1 MFKGEIFTGV
11 DVRTYPIPALTA
23 GTYTFSCTV
32 HPTMTGTLT
41 VQ

>member
-1 MFKGEIFTGV
+1 V
-11 DVRTYPIPALTA
+11 DNKEFNGPEARDYPISPLPAGA
-23 GTYTFSCTV
+23 YTFACSI